1 MENQKTKLEEFMKK
15 QQHKQYNAAE
25 IQQMLLDQALGWVV
39 EEANDNDSLTE
50 KVIEFSVVKMVHVIQ
65 KFLKLI
71 KILKLKNML
80 QLQLVALIICIEYNE
95 SKVFKIRTFTGYDRI
110 RTQHE

>member
-50 KVIEFSVVKMVHVIQ
+50 KVIEFSVVWHNKDGSRH
-65 KFLKLI
+65 
-71 KILKLKNML
+71 
-80 QLQLVALIICIEYNE
+80 
-95 SKVFKIRTFTGYDRI
+95 SKVFKANKDPETKEYAPTSIGCFNNMHRI
-110 RTQHE
+110 